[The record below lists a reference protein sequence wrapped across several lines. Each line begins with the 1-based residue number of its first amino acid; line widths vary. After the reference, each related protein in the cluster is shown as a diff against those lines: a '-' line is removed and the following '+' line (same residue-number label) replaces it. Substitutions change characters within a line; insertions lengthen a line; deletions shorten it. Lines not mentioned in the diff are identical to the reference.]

1 MRLARLHFYT
11 RRHFLKESAM
21 GLGGLA
27 LGTLLGCHGRRDAS
41 KIVFDP
47 AHPLEPKLPPFAGKA
62 RNVIY
67 LHMAGAPSQLELFDY
82 KPELMKMDGQDCPPS
97 LLAGKRF
104 AFIRGVPKMLGPQAR
119 FAQYGESR
127 AWVSEHLPHFS
138 TVVDEVSF
146 LKAVTTDQFNHAPAQ
161 LLVHTGFPRLGR
173 PSLGSWVTYGLG
185 TENQDLPGFVVLT
198 SGGKFPD
205 AGKSVWGSG
214 FLPSVYQGVQCRS
227 DGDPVLFLNDPA
239 GMDRDLRKESID
251 AINAVNQQ
259 EFEEYRDPE
268 ILSRI
273 SQYEMAYRMQTSVP
287 EVMNIR
293 DEPEYIHKLY
303 GTKPGHA
310 SLANNILLARKLVEK
325 GVRFVQIFDWGW
337 DSHGTEASLAIDVG
351 FINKCREV
359 DRAMTALILD
369 LKQRGLL
376 DETLVVWG
384 GEFGR
389 TPMMENREGKPNPFK
404 GRDHHTDA
412 FTIWMA
418 GGGIKKGYVHGETDE
433 IGYSTV
439 SGKVDTFDVQATIL
453 NQLGF
458 DHTRFTYDFQGRPYR
473 LTDVKGNVIKEIIA

>member
-1 MRLARLHFYT
+1 
-11 RRHFLKESAM
+11 
-21 GLGGLA
+21 
-27 LGTLLGCHGRRDAS
+27 
-41 KIVFDP
+41 
-47 AHPLEPKLPPFAGKA
+47 
-62 RNVIY
+62 
-67 LHMAGAPSQLELFDY
+67 
-82 KPELMKMDGQDCPPS
+82 
-97 LLAGKRF
+97 
-104 AFIRGVPKMLGPQAR
+104 
-119 FAQYGESR
+119 
-127 AWVSEHLPHFS
+127 
-138 TVVDEVSF
+138 
-146 LKAVTTDQFNHAPAQ
+146 
-161 LLVHTGFPRLGR
+161 VHTGSPRLGR
-173 PSLGSWVTYGLG
+173 PSMGSWVTYGLG

-227 DGDPVLFLNDPA
+227 EGDPVLFLNDPA
-239 GMDRDLRKESID
+239 GMDRDLRKASID

-259 EFEEYRDPE
+259 EFAEYHDPE

-273 SQYEMAYRMQTSVP
+273 SQYEMAFRMQTSVP
-287 EVMNIR
+287 EVMDIR
-293 DEPEYIHKLY
+293 DEPAYIHQLY
-303 GTKPGHA
+303 GTKPGQG

-351 FINKCREV
+351 FINKCHQV

-369 LKQRGLL
+369 LKQRGML

-389 TPMMENREGKPNPFK
+389 TPMMENRENKPNPFK
-404 GRDHHTDA
+404 GRDHHTEA

-433 IGYSTV
+433 IGYSAL
-439 SGKVDTFDVQATIL
+439 SGKADTFDVQATIL